1 MKKPLSFCE
10 YSQAAQCLRIACMNC
25 WFELSIC
32 TYPDHQDS
40 ENFLSHWSTVL
51 EGNRL
56 ILLTLNSDSAYT
68 STSRASATSKIHI
81 QIWIS
86 QISALAA
93 SRFWRIDLS
102 TVVSCHHQEA
112 KKVSLHKV
120 VIAHFSASG
129 CQINSHGLKHRIS
142 DDGLLDVRSLLH

>member
-1 MKKPLSFCE
+1 MYELLVR
-10 YSQAAQCLRIACMNC
+10 AQYLHVSGPPGFGELLVSLEHCIGRQPAYFTYFELRLRIYLYHPLLFFWKQTC
-25 WFELSIC
+25 WSLFK
-32 TYPDHQDS
+32 TP
-40 ENFLSHWSTVL
+40 
-51 EGNRL
+51 
-56 ILLTLNSDSAYT
+56 
-68 STSRASATSKIHI
+68 SRASATSKIHI